1 MRMMEM
7 VMNTVQH
14 LLVVQNLMFKIST
27 QLGVITTVIW
37 GQDTPYM
44 LYIVMVQENLLNLF

>member
-1 MRMMEM
+1 MMEM